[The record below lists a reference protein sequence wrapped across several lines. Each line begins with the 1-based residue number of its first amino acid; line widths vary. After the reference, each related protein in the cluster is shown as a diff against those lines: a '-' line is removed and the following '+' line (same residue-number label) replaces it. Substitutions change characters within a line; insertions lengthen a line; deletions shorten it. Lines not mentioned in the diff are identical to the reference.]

1 MIRFKIYFRSTV
13 RSALKQGLNGLLLLC
28 VAACLGGCFSS
39 SSSETGMSSGRG
51 EGAAET
57 LSDLMFPLYGDSLV
71 LPPNIAPLNFSVN
84 EKIRLQVFC
93 GEDKAPL
100 LDKHFRSQVR
110 FKQKVWKKWLAL
122 ASERKAPLR
131 LEISTGSRTFSP
143 LHWFVADRPIDP
155 YLVYRLVLPGDGVY
169 NVLGIYQRSLA
180 DFEVKPLY
188 LNTASDGNCMN
199 CHTFRGGNADEMVV
213 HWRFPSEGSLLKTP
227 KGLRKIAL
235 PAEAA
240 QIGLRLIYPAYHPSG
255 RYIAFSTNLLI
266 GVSGYEVHRRFFN
279 SIDSLSRMVIYDIE
293 QNRLFSAPALWQTD
307 DEFTYPTWSPKGNR
321 LYFCRAPKETVA
333 AAGDLAD
340 GADAVSG
347 ASRRTSAAD
356 SGAMAD
362 AASSSGIPTRNQRI
376 KHIRFDLVYI
386 DFDPQTGRFGD
397 SVHTLLSAA
406 DHDGSFALPRVNPA
420 FENCIAVNLSP
431 YSSFPARAYGDLGL
445 VFLNEVVGNA
455 DSASATASL
464 AATYA
469 PATALNSPEAESFH
483 SWSRSGHWMVY
494 ASKQQDG
501 FFSLPYIAYFDGKK
515 FSKPFLLPQKDGC
528 FYRGFQKSFNL
539 PEFTISPSKL
549 TPKVVEKVRHSEP
562 LIIDI
567 SEIEKLANKPR

>member
-1 MIRFKIYFRSTV
+1 MMFMTSFKIYPFPSTV
-13 RSALKQGLNGLLLLC
+13 WSALKQGLNGLLLLWT
-28 VAACLGGCFSS
+28 VVCLGGCFSS
-39 SSSETGMSSGRG
+39 YSSEASSSSEGG
-51 EGAAET
+51 EAHT

-100 LDKHFRSQVR
+100 LDKRFRGQVC
-110 FKQKVWKKWLAL
+110 FKQKTWKKWLAM
-122 ASERKAPLR
+122 AREQKAPLR

-279 SIDSLSRMVIYDIE
+279 SIDSLSHMVMYDVE

-307 DEFTYPTWSPKGNR
+307 DEFTYPTWSPEGDR
-321 LYFCRAPKETVA
+321 LYFCRAAKEDFGDA
-333 AAGDLAD
+333 AAD
-340 GADAVSG
+340 
-347 ASRRTSAAD
+347 T
-356 SGAMAD
+356 
-362 AASSSGIPTRNQRI
+362 IPPTRNQRI

-539 PEFTISPSKL
+539 PEFTITSSEL
-549 TPKVVEKVRHSEP
+549 TPKTVEKTRKSEP
-562 LIIDI
+562 LMIDV
-567 SEIEKLANKPR
+567 SEIEKLGK

>member
-13 RSALKQGLNGLLLLC
+13 RSALKQGLNGLLLLWT
-28 VAACLGGCFSS
+28 VVCLGGCFSS
-39 SSSETGMSSGRG
+39 SSSETRSGS
-51 EGAAET
+51 EGGKAHT

-100 LDKHFRSQVR
+100 LDKRFRGQVR
-110 FKQKVWKKWLAL
+110 FKQKTWKKWLAM

-143 LHWFVADRPIDP
+143 LHWFVADLPIDP

-169 NVLGIYQRSLA
+169 NILGIYQRSLA

-188 LNTASDGNCMN
+188 LNTASEGNCMN

-240 QIGLRLIYPAYHPSG
+240 RIGLRLIYPTYHPSG

-279 SIDSLSRMVIYDIE
+279 SIDSLSRMVVYDIE

-307 DEFTYPTWSPKGNR
+307 DEFTYPTWSPCGNR

-347 ASRRTSAAD
+347 ASRRASAAD

-362 AASSSGIPTRNQRI
+362 AASDSGTPTRRQRI

-386 DFDPQTGRFGD
+386 DFDPESGRFGD
-397 SVHTLLSAA
+397 SVQTLLSAA
-406 DHDGSFALPRVNPA
+406 EHNCSFALPRVNPA

-431 YSSFPARAYGDLGL
+431 YSSFPARAHGDLGL
-445 VFLNEVVGNA
+445 VFLNA
-455 DSASATASL
+455 DSIS
-464 AATYA
+464 YA

-483 SWSRSGHWMVY
+483 SWSRSGRWMVY